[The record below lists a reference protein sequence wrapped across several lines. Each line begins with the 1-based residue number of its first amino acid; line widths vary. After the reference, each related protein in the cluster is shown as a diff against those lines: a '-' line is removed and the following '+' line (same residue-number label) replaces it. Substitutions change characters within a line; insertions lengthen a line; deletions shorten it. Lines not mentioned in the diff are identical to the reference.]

1 MKTIET
7 VKEYNARQTGSNMMF
22 LNANGTKTK
31 RGYVVTINDI
41 AKLYKTLEECE
52 QVTEND
58 YVKKETLPCYK
69 SGGQFAII
77 TEINN

>member
-7 VKEYNARQTGSNMMF
+7 VKQYNAKQTGANMMF
-22 LNANGTKTK
+22 LNANGTKK
-31 RGYVVTINDI
+31 QRGYVVTINDTT
-41 AKLYKTLEECE
+41 KFYNTLQECE
-52 QVTEND
+52 NVTEF
-58 YVKKETLPCYK
+58 VKLQTLPCYK